1 MKRDY
6 LSIVEAAYA
15 LRTDEGAWLQGI
27 TDAASSVI
35 DDGFG
40 VCANTFDAGNPSRV
54 VFGAGATAGG
64 MTREDLLAGQQASTS
79 APVAAVRKYFCEG
92 PSVSFVNAQAH
103 IQPRK
108 ARARARGKVKSAA
121 AAPPAPDIMSLR
133 AKNPFGK
140 GVIVCV
146 PISRAGRFG
155 PRVRTRLGMV
165 AAHLAAA
172 LRLRMLGVQPI
183 EQSEAIFS
191 ARGRPEHLSSDLEK
205 APLSAL
211 ERGVEHFLEAR
222 RLQRAEPD
230 QALELWS
237 ALVGGRWSVFD
248 QFDRDGR
255 RFIVARRNE
264 LALDDPRS
272 LSTAERMILLYA
284 SWGHSLKL
292 IAYEVGLS
300 PSSVFAHLKLAMRKL
315 GLRQRSELLGLF
327 EPPTGKN
334 A

>member
-15 LRTDEGAWLQGI
+15 LRTEEQAWLQGI
-27 TDAASSVI
+27 TDAASSVL

-40 VCANTFDAGNPSRV
+40 ICANTFDARDAANV
-54 VFGAGATAGG
+54 AFGAGATAGG
-64 MTREDLLAGQQASTS
+64 MTREELLAGQRASTS
-79 APVAAVRKYFCEG
+79 APVAVVRQYFCEG
-92 PSVSFVNAQAH
+92 PSLSFVNARAH

-108 ARARARGKVKSAA
+108 AKSKGKAGAA
-121 AAPPAPDIMSLR
+121 GSAPPAPDIMSLR
-133 AKNPFGK
+133 AKNPFGQ
-140 GVIVCV
+140 GVIVCA
-146 PISRAGRFG
+146 PITRPGRFG
-155 PRVRTRLGMV
+155 PRVRSRLGMV

-172 LRLRMLGVQPI
+172 LRLRALGVQPI
-183 EQSEAIFS
+183 EESDAIFS
-191 ARGRPEHLSSDLEK
+191 ARGKTEHLGSELAK
-205 APLSAL
+205 APLAAL
-211 ERGVEHFLEAR
+211 QRGLDGFLEAR

-230 QALELWS
+230 HAIELWS
-237 ALVGGRWSVFD
+237 ALIGGKWSIFD

-264 LALDDPRS
+264 LALDDPRM

-292 IAYEVGLS
+292 IGYEVGLS
-300 PSSVFAHLKLAMRKL
+300 QSSVFAHLKMAMRKL

-327 EPPTGKN
+327 ERPAAGDT
-334 A
+334 

>member
-15 LRTDEGAWLQGI
+15 LRTDEKTWLQGI
-27 TDAASSVI
+27 TDAAAPVV

-40 VCANTFDAGNPSRV
+40 VCANTFDASDPSNV
-54 VFGAGATAGG
+54 AFGAGATAGG
-64 MTREDLLAGQQASTS
+64 MTREELLAGQRASTS
-79 APVAAVRKYFCEG
+79 APVPVVRKYFCEG
-92 PSVSFVNAQAH
+92 PSISFVS
-103 IQPRK
+103 
-108 ARARARGKVKSAA
+108 ARADIKSRRSKAKAKAA
-121 AAPPAPDIMSLR
+121 ESTPGAPDIMSVR
-133 AKNPFGK
+133 AKNPFGQ
-140 GVIVCV
+140 GVLVCV
-146 PISRAGRFG
+146 PITRAGRFG
-155 PRVRTRLGMV
+155 PRVRSRLGMV

-191 ARGRPEHLSSDLEK
+191 SAGKAEHLSSDLTK
-205 APLSAL
+205 LPRSAL
-211 ERGVEHFLEAR
+211 ERGVEGFLEAR

-230 QALELWS
+230 QAIELWS
-237 ALVGGRWSVFD
+237 ALVGGKWSVFD

-264 LALDDPRS
+264 LALADPRM
-272 LSTAERMILLYA
+272 LTTAERMILLYA

-292 IAYEVGLS
+292 ISYEVGLS
-300 PSSVFAHLKLAMRKL
+300 QSSVFAQLKLAMRKL
-315 GLRQRSELLGLF
+315 GLRRRSELLGLF
-327 EPPTGKN
+327 EPSPKG

>member
-15 LRTDEGAWLQGI
+15 LRTDEKTWLQGI
-27 TDAASSVI
+27 TDAAAPIV

-40 VCANTFDAGNPSRV
+40 VCANTFDASDPSSV
-54 VFGAGATAGG
+54 AFGAGATAGG
-64 MTREDLLAGQQASTS
+64 MTREELLAGQRASTS
-79 APVAAVRKYFCEG
+79 APVPVVRKYFCEG
-92 PSVSFVNAQAH
+92 PSISFVSAQAH
-103 IQPRK
+103 IKSRK
-108 ARARARGKVKSAA
+108 AKAKAA
-121 AAPPAPDIMSLR
+121 ASTPGAPDIMSMR

-140 GVIVCV
+140 GVLICV
-146 PISRAGRFG
+146 PITRAGRFG
-155 PRVRTRLGMV
+155 PRVRSRLGMV

-191 ARGRPEHLSSDLEK
+191 SAGKAEHLSSDLAK
-205 APLSAL
+205 VPRSAL
-211 ERGVEHFLEAR
+211 ERGVESFLEAR

-230 QALELWS
+230 QAIELWS
-237 ALVGGRWSVFD
+237 ALVGGKWSVFD

-255 RFIVARRNE
+255 RFVVARRNE
-264 LALDDPRS
+264 LALADPRM
-272 LSTAERMILLYA
+272 LTTAERMILLYA

-292 IAYEVGLS
+292 ISYEVGLS
-300 PSSVFAHLKLAMRKL
+300 QSSVFAQLKLAMRKL

-327 EPPTGKN
+327 EPSPKDV
-334 A
+334 

>member
-15 LRTDEGAWLQGI
+15 LRTDEATWLQGI
-27 TDAASSVI
+27 TDAAAPVI

-40 VCANTFDAGNPSRV
+40 VCANTFDASDPSQV
-54 VFGAGATAGG
+54 AFGAGATAGG
-64 MTREDLLAGQQASTS
+64 MTRDELLAGQLASSS
-79 APVAAVRKYFCEG
+79 APVPVVRKYFCEG
-92 PSVSFVNAQAH
+92 PSVGFVNAQAH
-103 IQPRK
+103 ISPRRAK
-108 ARARARGKVKSAA
+108 AKGGKIADSM
-121 AAPPAPDIMSLR
+121 PGAPDIMSVR

-146 PISRAGRFG
+146 PITRAGRFG
-155 PRVRTRLGMV
+155 PRVRSRLGMV

-172 LRLRMLGVQPI
+172 LRLRTLGVRPL

-191 ARGRPEHLSSDLEK
+191 AGGKPEHLPGDLAK

-211 ERGVEHFLEAR
+211 ERGVEGFLEAR
-222 RLQRAEPD
+222 RLRRAEPD
-230 QALELWS
+230 QAIELWS
-237 ALVGGRWSVFD
+237 ALVGGKWSVFD

-264 LALDDPRS
+264 LALADPRM
-272 LSTAERMILLYA
+272 LTTAERMILLYA

-292 IAYEVGLS
+292 ISYEVGLS
-300 PSSVFAHLKLAMRKL
+300 QSSVFAQLKLAMRKL

-327 EPPTGKN
+327 ENPSDRDV
-334 A
+334 